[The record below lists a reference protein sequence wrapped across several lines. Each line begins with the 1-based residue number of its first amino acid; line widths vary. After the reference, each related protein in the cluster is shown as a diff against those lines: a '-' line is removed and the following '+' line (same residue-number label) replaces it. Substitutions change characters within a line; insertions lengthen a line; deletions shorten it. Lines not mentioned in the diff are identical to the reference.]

1 MGVSPARTANVKLPD
16 RSLLVDGYL
25 SGEMTCYWNKS
36 LVNNIN
42 KNNNNNN
49 YNNKKDINIKT
60 PYSELTIYHQNVRGL
75 GNKVGDLE
83 THILPL
89 LPQIICLTKHHLSN
103 LEIGNININQYLLGA
118 FYCRSNHKFGG
129 VNIFVHESL
138 TYSTTD
144 LNRYCYDHDLEA
156 CAIKFKIGSTV
167 YCIVCLYRPTAG
179 NLNNFLKLPD
189 SMLAHLHTSSI
200 NLIICSDI
208 KLIISKPLV
217 KKISLTCYWLFIT
230 CMG

>member
-1 MGVSPARTANVKLPD
+1 M
-16 RSLLVDGYL
+16 
-25 SGEMTCYWNKS
+25 
-36 LVNNIN
+36 
-42 KNNNNNN
+42 
-49 YNNKKDINIKT
+49 
-60 PYSELTIYHQNVRGL
+60 
-75 GNKVGDLE
+75 
-83 THILPL
+83 
-89 LPQIICLTKHHLSN
+89 
-103 LEIGNININQYLLGA
+103 GA

-129 VNIFVHESL
+129 VNIFIHESL

-144 LNRYCYDHDLEA
+144 LNRYCYDHDLET

-167 YCIVCLYRPTAG
+167 YCIVSIYRPPAG
-179 NLNNFLKLPD
+179 DLNNFLKLLD

-217 KKISLTCYWLFIT
+217 KKISLTRYWLFIT